1 MRKIAILF
9 AITLSI
15 GCVSTSTTPVLEHDR
30 NYVVEWIGS
39 QPLIDRSR
47 LSVTLNENNQASG
60 FAGCNNWSAQYH
72 LREQFLEFENI
83 STTRKLCAPS
93 LMQQEQRFLDALS
106 QVHRWSFSQ
115 TGQLQLWFAP
125 DNAILLWPDTSK
137 QIKEP

>member
-60 FAGCNNWSAQYH
+60 FQYH